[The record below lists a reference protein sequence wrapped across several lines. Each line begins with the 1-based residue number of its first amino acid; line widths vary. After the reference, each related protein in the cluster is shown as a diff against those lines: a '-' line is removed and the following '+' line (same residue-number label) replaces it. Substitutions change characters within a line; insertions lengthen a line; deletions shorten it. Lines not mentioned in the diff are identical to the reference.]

1 MRDTCVPPQRS
12 HANHFPDLGTILPDG
27 VDRSN
32 PRVRALL
39 GTPFMQRA
47 LTRPVPTDAEL
58 ETLQRGRRRPEAK
71 SAPKPQPPVDPSA
84 STRPKRAY
92 GPRRHKDRWRDMRT
106 KLPKWLFS
114 RKVDADCRLTD
125 AVAAVLYTIA
135 RELRQNPTVSIAL
148 DAVAAYAG
156 TSQKTVVRAIQILE
170 DLGLIAILR
179 GAWSRRWHRKEMN
192 RYCLRSERLRAW
204 VKGWFRETLLPQGQQ
219 GTGLYMKI
227 NEIGF
232 RPNLPDS
239 PAEARL
245 LHSRYGARSSGTSR
259 GQAEASDMM
268 ACDRV

>member
-12 HANHFPDLGTILPDG
+12 HANHFPDLDTILPDG

-58 ETLQRGRRRPEAK
+58 EALQRGRRRPEAK
-71 SAPKPQPPVDPSA
+71 SGPRPQPPADPSA
-84 STRPKRAY
+84 SPKRAY

-135 RELRQNPTVSIAL
+135 RELRQTPTVSIAL
-148 DAVAAYAG
+148 DAIAAYAG

-204 VKGWFRETLLPQGQQ
+204 MRGFFGGVEPQSTDQSSHFHRENRDL
-219 GTGLYMKI
+219 
-227 NEIGF
+227 GF
-232 RPNLPDS
+232 RPKLSD
-239 PAEARL
+239 
-245 LHSRYGARSSGTSR
+245 SSGAGTCR
-259 GQAEASDMM
+259 RQAIAPMWPRCLSF
-268 ACDRV
+268 RVQGGEG

>member
-1 MRDTCVPPQRS
+1 MRGNCVSTNTVQLS
-12 HANHFPDLGTILPDG
+12 DLDTILPDG

-47 LTRPVPTDAEL
+47 LSAPLPSDAEI
-58 ETLQRGRRRPEAK
+58 EARQRTQERRRQDAAPSPRPASNPAR
-71 SAPKPQPPVDPSA
+71 SAHG
-84 STRPKRAY
+84 KRTY

-114 RKVDADCRLTD
+114 RKTDADCRLTD

-135 RELRQNPTVSIAL
+135 RELRQSPTVSIAL
-148 DAVAAYAG
+148 DAIAAYAG

-179 GAWSRRWHRKEMN
+179 GAWSRRRHRREMN

-204 VKGWFRETLLPQGQQ
+204 VRAWFRETLPPRGRQGAD
-219 GTGLYMKI
+219 LYIEI

-232 RPNLPDS
+232 RPNLSDS
-239 PAEARL
+239 PPQGRPLHGRRGTWSESDRSQLSEAP
-245 LHSRYGARSSGTSR
+245 RYDG
-259 GQAEASDMM
+259 
-268 ACDRV
+268 V